1 MAHPDLP
8 GSLILTERHGAVTRL
23 VLNAPGSLNALS
35 DAMLAALTEALD
47 GQGDTAAAAQQVRA
61 LMFVARFRDDMA
73 RRLSALDR

>member
-1 MAHPDLP
+1 
-8 GSLILTERHGAVTRL
+8 
-23 VLNAPGSLNALS
+23 
-35 DAMLAALTEALD
+35 MLAALTEALD

>member
-1 MAHPDLP
+1 MKPTFALDLTSEAIGLLHRTPKGWLSIGETAFDAPD
-8 GSLILTERHGAVTRL
+8 
-23 VLNAPGSLNALS
+23 
-35 DAMLAALTEALD
+35 LTEALD